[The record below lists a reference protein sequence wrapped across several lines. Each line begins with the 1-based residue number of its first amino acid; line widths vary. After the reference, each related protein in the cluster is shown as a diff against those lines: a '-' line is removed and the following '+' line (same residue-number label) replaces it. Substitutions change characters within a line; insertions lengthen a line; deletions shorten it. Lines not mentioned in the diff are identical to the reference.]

1 MYYKKKN
8 KILISSR
15 PQQKEFAGFFEFPGG
30 KVKKNEFFLSA
41 LRRELFEE
49 LSIKIDL
56 NKVIFLK
63 NYLIRRNDKKIFI
76 NFFICE
82 KWYGKMKPMEHQHL
96 KWTTIEKLRNENML
110 LSNRKI
116 IKYLKL
122 NFSFPGT

>member
-1 MYYKKKN
+1 M
-8 KILISSR
+8 
-15 PQQKEFAGFFEFPGG
+15 
-30 KVKKNEFFLSA
+30 KKNEFFLSA

-82 KWYGKMKPMEHQHL
+82 KWYGKMKPTEHQHL
-96 KWTTIEKLRNENML
+96 KWTTIEKLCNENML

-116 IKYLKL
+116 IKYLK
-122 NFSFPGT
+122 FHFRFPGTR

>member
-1 MYYKKKN
+1 M
-8 KILISSR
+8 
-15 PQQKEFAGFFEFPGG
+15 
-30 KVKKNEFFLSA
+30 KKNEFFLSA

-82 KWYGKMKPMEHQHL
+82 KWYGKMKPTEHQHL
-96 KWTTIEKLRNENML
+96 K
-110 LSNRKI
+110 
-116 IKYLKL
+116 
-122 NFSFPGT
+122 

>member
-30 KVKKNEFFLSA
+30 KVKKNEFLLSA
-41 LRRELFEE
+41 LRRELLEE

-82 KWYGKMKPMEHQHL
+82 KWYGKMKPMERQHL
-96 KWTTIEKLRNENML
+96 KWTTIKKLCNENML

>member
-1 MYYKKKN
+1 MN
-8 KILISSR
+8 
-15 PQQKEFAGFFEFPGG
+15 
-30 KVKKNEFFLSA
+30 KNEFFLSA
-41 LRRELFEE
+41 LRRELLEE

-82 KWYGKMKPMEHQHL
+82 KWYGKMKPTEHQHL
-96 KWTTIEKLRNENML
+96 KWTTIEKLCNENML